1 MRVDLP
7 GADGVI
13 LSTLVA
19 GAADAPPLLLL
30 HGFPDLAQGWSRLIP
45 FLADDYRLY
54 APDLRGYGASSRP
67 ERVAD
72 YGLPSLLADLVVLIT
87 AIGQPVTLVGNDWG
101 GVLGW
106 CMAERR
112 PDLLAGLIALN
123 APHPFILNRALRSD
137 PVQRAAASYLTAL
150 RQDGVEQRLMAD
162 DFALLFGALEE
173 GPPQGANTLSP
184 SERDIYRAAWSMP
197 GAVTAMVNW
206 YRMADFADPAHI
218 LPTPKHPLTLP
229 TLLIWG
235 DRDRAL
241 LAPLAMAHLDIHPTS
256 DLRLLA
262 DQGHWPHRTDPAGV
276 AALIRGFTPR
286 TAP

>member
-19 GAADAPPLLLL
+19 GAVDAPPLLLL
-30 HGFPDLAQGWSRLIP
+30 HGFPDLAQGWTRLMP
-45 FLADDYRLY
+45 FLADDYRVY

-67 ERVAD
+67 HRVAH
-72 YGLPSLLADLVVLIT
+72 YGLSSLLADLVALIT
-87 AIGQPVTLVGNDWG
+87 TIGRPVILIGNDWG

-112 PDLLAGLIALN
+112 PDLVTGLIALN
-123 APHPFILNRALRSD
+123 APHPFILNRALRND

-150 RQDGVEQRLMAD
+150 RQDGVEQRLTAE
-162 DFALLFGALEE
+162 DFAMLFGALEE
-173 GPPQGANTLSP
+173 GRASEVQPLSP
-184 SERDIYRAAWSMP
+184 GERDIYRAAWSVP
-197 GAVTAMVNW
+197 GALTAMVNW
-206 YRMADFADPAHI
+206 YRMADFADPANI
-218 LPTPKHPLTLP
+218 LPAPEHQLTVP

-235 DRDRAL
+235 ERDRAL
-241 LAPLAMAHLDIHPTS
+241 LTPLAKAHLDIHPTL

-262 DQGHWPHRTDPAGV
+262 GQGHWPHRTDPAGV

>member
-7 GADGVI
+7 GTDGVI
-13 LSTLVA
+13 LSALVA
-19 GAADAPPLLLL
+19 GSVGAPPLLLL
-30 HGFPDLAQGWSRLIP
+30 HGFPDMAQGWARLMP

-67 ERVAD
+67 NTVAD
-72 YGLPSLLADLVVLIT
+72 YGLSSLLADLVGVIT
-87 AIGQPVTLVGNDWG
+87 AIGRPVTLVGNDWG
-101 GVLGW
+101 GVLSW

-112 PDLLAGLIALN
+112 PDLVTGLIALN
-123 APHPFILNRALRSD
+123 APHPFILNRALRND
-137 PVQRAAASYLTAL
+137 PVQLAAASYLTAL

-173 GPPQGANTLSP
+173 GRESEAQALSP
-184 SERDIYRAAWSMP
+184 GERASYRAAWSMP

-206 YRMADFADPAHI
+206 YRMADFADPANTI
-218 LPTPKHPLTLP
+218 PAPEHPLTLP

-235 DRDRAL
+235 ERDRAL
-241 LAPLAMAHLDIHPTS
+241 LAPLAHAHLDINPAL
-256 DLRLLA
+256 DLHLLA
-262 DQGHWPHRTDPAGV
+262 DQGHWPHRTDPAVV